1 MKLLAVLHDSNK
13 YGASRSFI
21 ELISG
26 LQDKHVVC
34 YVIMPSDGPITKE
47 LDNLGV
53 SYYFVPFKM
62 WLSRGPV
69 IWKRVVRSI
78 YNLLISFWVAY
89 IAWSVDADL
98 LYTNTIMTPVGA
110 IAAKMI
116 GKPHIWQIREFA
128 QEHYNLTFDLGLK
141 VSHKL
146 IAWLSYR
153 VVLVSNAL
161 RDKYIEHILSEK
173 LIVVYNPVD
182 LGGVLSQ
189 NELMDNMLN
198 RTNRDPL
205 LIMVGFVHPA
215 KGQLDAVLALAE
227 LIKRNYMVNLVIV
240 GDGDVEYI
248 SSLKRVIREYGIDK
262 HVEFTGYVDNPRILL
277 ESSDIVLVC
286 SRSEAFGRVTV
297 EGMISGK
304 PIIGARSG
312 ATPELII
319 EGFNGLMYEPGNYVD
334 LANKIKE
341 LVDDPDKAIV
351 MGNNG
356 KRLAIEK
363 YSRDNC
369 VTKIFEIFEQADYRF
384 ADRR

>member
-1 MKLLAVLHDSNK
+1 MRLLAVVHDSNK
-13 YGASRSFI
+13 YGASRSFLEVI
-21 ELISG
+21 NG
-26 LQDKHVVC
+26 LQEKSVDC
-34 YVIMPSDGPITKE
+34 FVIMPSEGPLTEE
-47 LDNLGV
+47 LDDIGIN
-53 SYYFVPFKM
+53 YNFIPFKM
-62 WLSRGPV
+62 WLSRSPV

-89 IAWSVDADL
+89 IAWNLKADL
-98 LYTNTIMTPVGA
+98 IYSNTIMTPVGA

-128 QEHYNLTFDLGLK
+128 QEDYLLDFDLGIK
-141 VSHKL
+141 FSHKL
-146 IAWLSYR
+146 IDRLSFR
-153 VVLVSNAL
+153 VILVSYAL
-161 RDKYIEHILSEK
+161 MDKYSQYINSGK
-173 LIVVYNPVD
+173 LTVIYNPVSAEYQPT
-182 LGGVLSQ
+182 GSKAFNQPTRSENVYPSVIIVG
-189 NELMDNMLN
+189 
-198 RTNRDPL
+198 
-205 LIMVGFVHPA
+205 LIHLI
-215 KGQLDAVLALAE
+215 KGQMDAVLALSE
-227 LIKRNYMVNLVIV
+227 LIKLNKLVKLVIV
-240 GDGDVEYI
+240 GDGDHRYI
-248 SSLKRVIREYGIDK
+248 SSLQRIIKQYKIDK
-262 HVEFTGYVDNPRILL
+262 YVEFTGYVDNPRILL

-369 VTKIFEIFEQADYRF
+369 VAKIFDILKQAEC
-384 ADRR
+384 

>member
-1 MKLLAVLHDSNK
+1 MRFLAVIHDSNK

-26 LQDKHVVC
+26 LQDKHVDC

-62 WLSRGPV
+62 WLSNVP
-69 IWKRVVRSI
+69 ITWKRLVRSI
-78 YNLLISFWVAY
+78 YNLLISLRIAY
-89 IAWSVDADL
+89 LAWSVNADL
-98 LYTNTIMTPVGA
+98 IYTNTVMTPVGA

-128 QEHYNLTFDLGLK
+128 QEDFNLTFDLGLK

-146 IAWLSYR
+146 IGWLSYR
-153 VVLVSNAL
+153 IVLVSNAL
-161 RDKYIEHILSEK
+161 RDKYDKHIFSEK

-182 LGGVLSQ
+182 IGGISSQTETLDNLSK
-189 NELMDNMLN
+189 

-205 LIMVGFVHPA
+205 LIIVGFVHPA

-227 LIKRNYMVNLVIV
+227 LIKQNYMVNLVIV
-240 GDGDVEYI
+240 GDGDAKYI
-248 SSLKRVIREYGIDK
+248 SSLIRVIREYGIDK
-262 HVEFTGYVDNPRILL
+262 HVEFTGYVDNPLFLIQ
-277 ESSDIVLVC
+277 SADIILVC
-286 SRSEAFGRVTV
+286 SKSEAFGRVTV

-304 PIIGARSG
+304 PIIGSRSG

-319 EGFNGLMYEPGNYVD
+319 EGINGLLYETGNYLE
-334 LANKIKE
+334 LANKITVLIDSPDRAKE
-341 LVDDPDKAIV
+341 
-351 MGNNG
+351 MGMNG
-356 KRLAIEK
+356 KSMAKEK
-363 YSRDNC
+363 YSREKC
-369 VTKIFEIFEQADYRF
+369 VHQIYRIFEQASN
-384 ADRR
+384 